1 MQVAIAS
8 AERSFL
14 KLRLLKLFEICSF
27 SREAIIWFLYACSRS
42 Y

>member
-8 AERSFL
+8 AERSFS

-27 SREAIIWFLYACSRS
+27 SREVK
-42 Y
+42 